1 MQNALRSPSMLI
13 LVCYKL
19 LRNMH
24 LALLAEEKKLKKR
37 NAVAFILY
45 QFKLAH
51 WASLAVAYFGWA
63 VTQ

>member
-1 MQNALRSPSMLI
+1 MHAYFSVLRATEKCAPSFI
-13 LVCYKL
+13 CRRKY
-19 LRNMH
+19 
-24 LALLAEEKKLKKR
+24 KKR

-63 VTQ
+63 VTQQTIR

>member
-1 MQNALRSPSMLI
+1 MHTYFSVLRATEKCAPSFI
-13 LVCYKL
+13 CRRKYK
-19 LRNMH
+19 
-24 LALLAEEKKLKKR
+24 KKR

-63 VTQ
+63 VTQQTIR